1 MKRIVKQCHSN
12 PSIES
17 ANSQTKKKKKNTRWA
32 CHAVTHYGSVSAV
45 FPH

>member
-17 ANSQTKKKKKNTRWA
+17 ANSQTKKKYKIQDGL
-32 CHAVTHYGSVSAV
+32 VML
-45 FPH
+45 